1 MHNRIFIILLICI
14 STILKI
20 HSQPSSYSLYFELG
34 GVGGLGSFN
43 FNKTIYSNIHYQ
55 LLWRAGFSIAP
66 IDKNNG
72 TTLVFPL
79 LIHGQLGAS
88 KHKLDVGIGQ
98 TFSITTKGNYFIIL
112 PCSIGYLHAPSNK
125 NTWFRLAYTPILSYL
140 FDTQYQHWGGI
151 TFGYRLN

>member
-1 MHNRIFIILLICI
+1 MLLTCC

-20 HSQPSSYSLYFELG
+20 QSQPSSYSLSLELG

-43 FNKTIYSNIHYQ
+43 IDKKIYSKMQCQ

-79 LIHGQLGAS
+79 LIHGQLGVS

-98 TFSITTKGNYFIIL
+98 TFSLTTKGNYFIIL

-151 TFGYRLN
+151 TLGYRLN